1 MLSMNIID
9 MLYIYIYI
17 VVHIVG
23 YTYSLCMLILYICH
37 FQGVGAERCAGHIL
51 STDVFSND
59 I

>member
-1 MLSMNIID
+1 MNIID
-9 MLYIYIYI
+9 MMYIYILF
-17 VVHIVG
+17 VVHIIG

-37 FQGVGAERCAGHIL
+37 FQRVGAERCAGHIL